1 MSDEAKAGGKPTPK
15 SEVPPPAPVAGTE
28 KKSPRDWAIALGHG
42 PTGGKR
48 QLRDEGT
55 RQFLSSVRGS
65 EAYEIA
71 KVLHGWQFHEDHEGG
86 PIQLTR
92 ADFEAALKAAL
103 PESGN
108 PVPHKPALYTR
119 RLVRFGES

>member
-1 MSDEAKAGGKPTPK
+1 MSDEAKAGAKPTPK
-15 SEVPPPAPVAGTE
+15 NDPPPPAAVVEVE
-28 KKSPRDWAIALGHG
+28 KKSPREWAIALGHG
-42 PTGGKR
+42 PSGKP

-55 RQFLSSVRGS
+55 RQMLSGLKGS

-71 KVLHGWQFHEDHEGG
+71 KVLHGWQFHEDHEGK

-103 PESGN
+103 PEEGN